1 MLYAPTFRGSV
12 GGAKAPDAMDLC
24 LMQEKLGK
32 DWILLI
38 KQHPVVKQKQYTV
51 CNQLS
56 CQCYDEWMQ
65 FKLCYEPSI
74 DETYDTTNNDN
85 DQDYYRDW
93 QWLKIRE
100 HLCCIVHRL
109 Q

>member
-38 KQHPVVKQKQYTV
+38 KQHPVVKQ
-51 CNQLS
+51 
-56 CQCYDEWMQ
+56 
-65 FKLCYEPSI
+65 
-74 DETYDTTNNDN
+74 
-85 DQDYYRDW
+85 
-93 QWLKIRE
+93 
-100 HLCCIVHRL
+100 
-109 Q
+109 